1 MTEIVW
7 KINFSSHFK
16 FKVEM
21 KRKIEL
27 KVKKEKGNYNIRNIS
42 REMKKIIWKSK
53 SKNKQGGTKKEI
65 FGESNGPAT

>member
-1 MTEIVW
+1 MTEVVW
-7 KINFSSHFK
+7 KINFSSDFK

-42 REMKKIIWKSK
+42 REMKKII
-53 SKNKQGGTKKEI
+53 
-65 FGESNGPAT
+65 